1 MNDNFNNV
9 PKRVDPTYS
18 NFNENPSEETPGDY
32 SVYASPD
39 PNTFDSG
46 TAVGSIILVIRST
59 ILFWVPVLPLILGA
73 IGIFL
78 CSEDRKKCMAYKKTF
93 SGTATAGKA
102 MSLVGIALNL
112 IMYIVFL
119 FIPSM
124 FAAFFAIFAI

>member
-18 NFNENPSEETPGDY
+18 NFNETPSEETPGDY

-46 TAVGSIILVIRST
+46 TAVGSIILGILST

-78 CSEDRKKCMAYKKTF
+78 CNEDRKKCMAYKMTF

-102 MSLVGIALNL
+102 MSLVGFSFHPINVRCFLCNFC
-112 IMYIVFL
+112 YIREV
-119 FIPSM
+119 
-124 FAAFFAIFAI
+124 